1 MPIFVATP
9 LDDTYQENCDHSGH
23 MEATV
28 SRTKI
33 MTLLSIENTIM
44 TILKAAGSSNL
55 IF

>member
-1 MPIFVATP
+1 MPIFVAT
-9 LDDTYQENCDHSGH
+9 LLGDTYQENCDHSGH

-33 MTLLSIENTIM
+33 MTLSIENTIM